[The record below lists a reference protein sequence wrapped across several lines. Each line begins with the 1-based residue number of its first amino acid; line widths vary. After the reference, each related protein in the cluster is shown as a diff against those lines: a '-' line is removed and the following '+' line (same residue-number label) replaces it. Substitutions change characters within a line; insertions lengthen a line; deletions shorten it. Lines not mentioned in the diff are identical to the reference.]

1 MAHAAAAPAGM
12 AMGVAPQAP
21 AAGVLV
27 RSISLDGAA
36 ASGGGGGAASPS
48 AMEECSPRPALGALA
63 PHRGDANAMALTA
76 PGTKLS
82 FPGVAAPAAAAPSHG
97 GAAW

>member
-12 AMGVAPQAP
+12 AMAVAPQAP

-36 ASGGGGGAASPS
+36 ASGGGAASPS